1 MSKKKY
7 KKSIESF
14 DERIKEHR
22 EKQLVAPS
30 EEVFHYYEKEIKKF
44 ESEKKKKL
52 KFVSKKDKK
61 QIEKRI
67 GKSAVN
73 SSNFK

>member
-7 KKSIESF
+7 KKAIDSF

-22 EKQLVAPS
+22 EKQLSAPS
-30 EEVFHYYEKEIKKF
+30 EEVFHYFEKEIQKF

-52 KFVSKKDKK
+52 KFVSKKHKK
-61 QIEKRI
+61 QIEKELEQI
-67 GKSAVN
+67 
-73 SSNFK
+73 

>member
-7 KKSIESF
+7 KKGIDSF

-22 EKQLVAPS
+22 EKQLSAPS
-30 EEVFHYYEKEIKKF
+30 EEIFHYFEKEIRKF

-52 KFVSKKDKK
+52 KFASKKDKK
-61 QIEKRI
+61 EIEKDLQKI
-67 GKSAVN
+67 
-73 SSNFK
+73 